1 MKRLLVCL
9 LLVLLAVGC
18 GKNTQRVEIAR
29 WKKGGHL
36 ETPLGFAMFMSQEID
51 GNPLADLDGFW
62 TSGIIDIVRF
72 SAETGNIEDPLAVI
86 PILKGGND
94 KVACL
99 SLIAAAVTKQR
110 RFEKLEEIVELA
122 QSIESESLRIEA
134 LKGIAAAIAG
144 VGELPHAL
152 KVANAI
158 TDDYYKTEA
167 LIRISEALIAAG
179 EEELALIAL
188 EQGPQVVQRIPANIG
203 LEKEQSRFA
212 LSLALCKAGGVE
224 QALLLAEEV
233 RDPSDKARVLTAI
246 ARNLFE
252 SGDRQQALTVLKR
265 SLELAGQ
272 ENGDFMKSIILPD
285 IAFLFADLGDFGQ
298 ALAVAAK
305 LDDPGTKF
313 EILARKAAAL
323 AEMGEL
329 EEALKEARAIQEPGD
344 ALGRVAVALARKDDV
359 PKALEVANTIENE
372 YHRGRALVG
381 IAEAQIE
388 AGHVE
393 QALEVLDRL
402 AASDPPF
409 EAGFLVSS
417 LARSEKLG
425 IALEVA
431 SRLKDSSQKVLALVE
446 IAVAQFQAANI
457 EESLQI
463 LQQALDTAGKL
474 DASHLTPIARL
485 KISSAQLQ
493 VGQRKAA
500 LASAEQAVAEEE
512 KKELSWRQKSILLD
526 ATFLR
531 AMAEGKTGSLEVLKQ
546 ALDQSRSNPDAKK
559 RRNTV
564 AFLGIALATEF
575 DPNQTQPPGHQA
587 LSEGILSNVAV
598 PLRIKKTFNAAE
610 QGFARELLEAFQA
623 E

>member
-9 LLVLLAVGC
+9 LLVGVVAVGC
-18 GKNTQRVEIAR
+18 GKNTQRVEIAK

-36 ETPLGFAMFMSQEID
+36 DTPLGFAMFVSQEID
-51 GNPLADLDGFW
+51 GTGHW

-94 KVACL
+94 KVICL
-99 SLIAAAVTKQR
+99 SLVAAAVTKQR

-158 TDDYYKTEA
+158 VDDYYKIEA

-179 EEELALIAL
+179 EEELALTAL
-188 EQGPQVVQRIPANIG
+188 EQGPQVVQKIPANIG
-203 LEKEQSRFA
+203 VEKEQSCFA
-212 LSLALCKAGGVE
+212 LSLALCKAGGID
-224 QALLLAEEV
+224 QALVFAKEMV
-233 RDPSDKARVLTAI
+233 ASDRARVLTVA
-246 ARNLFE
+246 ARVLVE
-252 SGDRQQALTVLKR
+252 SGDHQQALALLKQ

-272 ENGDFMKSIILPD
+272 ENEDFMKSIIYPD
-285 IAFLFADLGDFGQ
+285 IALLFADLGDYQ
-298 ALAVAAK
+298 RALTAATG
-305 LDDPGTKF
+305 LDDPDTRF
-313 EILARKAAAL
+313 EIQARKAAAL
-323 AEMGEL
+323 AKRGEL
-329 EEALKEARAIQEPGD
+329 EEALKEAHAMQDPFD
-344 ALGRVAVALARKDDV
+344 ALGRVAVALARKEDV
-359 PKALEVANTIENE
+359 PKALEVANAIENE
-372 YHRGRALVG
+372 YHRGGTLVG
-381 IAEAQIE
+381 IAEALIE
-388 AGHVE
+388 AGHIE
-393 QALEVLDRL
+393 QALEVLDGL
-402 AASDPPF
+402 AAIDPPL
-409 EAGFLVSS
+409 EAGWLVSS
-417 LARSEKLG
+417 LIRLEKPE
-425 IALEVA
+425 IALEIA
-431 SRLKDSSQKVLALVE
+431 SRLKDTNQKVLALVE

>member
-485 KISSAQLQ
+485 KISSAQLL
-493 VGQRKAA
+493 VGQREEA
-500 LASAEQAVAEEE
+500 LASASQAVEAGGNHYN
-512 KKELSWRQKSILLD
+512 KGSILLD

-531 AMAEGKTGSLEVLKQ
+531 AMAGGKTGSLEVLKQ

-575 DPNQTQPPGHQA
+575 DPNQTQSPGDQA

>member
-9 LLVLLAVGC
+9 LLVGVVAVGC
-18 GKNTQRVEIAR
+18 GKNTQRVEIAK

-36 ETPLGFAMFMSQEID
+36 DTPLGFAMFVSQEID
-51 GNPLADLDGFW
+51 GTGHW

-94 KVACL
+94 KVICL
-99 SLIAAAVTKQR
+99 SLVAAAVTKQR

-485 KISSAQLQ
+485 KISSAQLL
-493 VGQRKAA
+493 VGQREEA
-500 LASAEQAVAEEE
+500 LASASQAVEAGGNHYN
-512 KKELSWRQKSILLD
+512 KGSILLD

-531 AMAEGKTGSLEVLKQ
+531 AMAGGKTGSLEVLKQ